1 MSKTRIAE
9 FFQEEFG
16 ASIAASQQA
25 TRTLIDLIIR
35 ELKDNGTFPIPTIG
49 TLYVLR
55 LKARKSM
62 NPKTGEKI
70 KVKARKTV
78 RLRSS
83 VGLRCKV

>member
-16 ASIAASQQA
+16 ASIAASQQ
-25 TRTLIDLIIR
+25 
-35 ELKDNGTFPIPTIG
+35 DNGTFPIPTIG